1 MPRLLL
7 VDDNQS
13 IHKIAET
20 LLTAT
25 DIQLTCAAS
34 GAEALE
40 MVGTAGPFDAALLD
54 TTMQGMDGWQL
65 LARLRGDPATALLP
79 IAMMAGVLDAVDPEI
94 VRNAP
99 IQGFL
104 KKPVELRDLA
114 DRVRTLAA
122 TVVEP
127 PPEPEPE
134 PAPEPVP
141 EASPD
146 NQFAT
151 MPYLRVADHGL
162 PAEGGHPSAPDA
174 DLLLLEPGDILPEP
188 APAPRR
194 DDTLELEELDLD
206 LLKGIAEAE
215 RGGDLFLPPE
225 SSEVPTREDLASI
238 PDFAPEDA
246 YQSGALNLDDEPSR
260 VITDELPDLGADLDP
275 LTAPAPAPPPHDY
288 WSDQSESMLG
298 LGDGPADFGMDSF
311 LEQEPSSEPTPAFVP
326 EVAEALPS
334 TPVHELPETLPPP
347 LAELELE
354 PEEATIREEEVLA
367 AGRDTVP
374 PWAVTQ
380 NLPVEAP
387 EPPAVAEAPVPEPPA
402 AEAKAAAPEAPADLL
417 AALLADPALMDQLAK
432 AVIARMGD
440 QALREIAWEVMPE
453 LADRLRRN

>member
-20 LLTAT
+20 LLNAT
-25 DIQLTCAAS
+25 DIELTCAAS

-40 MVGTAGPFDAALLD
+40 KVAAGGPFDAALLD
-54 TTMQGMDGWQL
+54 TTMQGMDGWEL
-65 LARLRGDPATALLP
+65 LARLRADPATALLP
-79 IAMMAGVLDAVDPEI
+79 ITMMAGVLDAVDPER
-94 VRNAP
+94 VRLAP

-122 TVVEP
+122 IVVEPP

-134 PAPEPVP
+134 PEPAPAPPP
-141 EASPD
+141 E
-146 NQFAT
+146 NEFAT
-151 MPYLRVADHGL
+151 MPYLRLADHPL
-162 PAEGGHPSAPDA
+162 PAGDGHPSAPDA
-174 DLLLLEPGDILPEP
+174 DLLLLEPGDILPEPEP

-215 RGGDLFLPPE
+215 QAGDLVLPPE
-225 SSEVPTREDLASI
+225 ASEVPTREDLSAY

-275 LTAPAPAPPPHDY
+275 IAAPPSVPAPPPHDY

-326 EVAEALPS
+326 GLPDDLPS
-334 TPVHELPETLPPP
+334 TPVRELPETLPPP

-354 PEEATIREEEVLA
+354 PEEAAVSEAEALA

-380 NLPVEAP
+380 SLPAEAPAAPAP
-387 EPPAVAEAPVPEPPA
+387 EPPVTAPEPR
-402 AEAKAAAPEAPADLL
+402 AAAPEAPADLL

-432 AVIARMGD
+432 AVVARMGD